1 MDSCGIKHIV
11 RYILRNCETTLTPKQ
26 SEQLHKMLMVH
37 DCNIIKLRTL
47 YRIAIDNFVF
57 PECPHCHEPIKSQE
71 DLTID
76 HIIPRSKGGTDKLTN
91 LQPMHKKC
99 NCDKGCTMPEKTTCA
114 DIPVKK
120 TPETAQPNKT
130 QRTRNSKKPYTRRIV
145 QKMLQ
150 DRQSPHKQISY
161 DNSSQH
167 QIVLCWTIYNR

>member
-11 RYILRNCETTLTPKQ
+11 RYILCNCETTLTPKQ

-114 DIPVKK
+114 DIPVEKHRK
-120 TPETAQPNKT
+120 PHNQTKHKEREIVKSRTPEELYKKCCKIDKARTNKYRTTIHPN
-130 QRTRNSKKPYTRRIV
+130 TR
-145 QKMLQ
+145 
-150 DRQSPHKQISY
+150 
-161 DNSSQH
+161 
-167 QIVLCWTIYNR
+167 